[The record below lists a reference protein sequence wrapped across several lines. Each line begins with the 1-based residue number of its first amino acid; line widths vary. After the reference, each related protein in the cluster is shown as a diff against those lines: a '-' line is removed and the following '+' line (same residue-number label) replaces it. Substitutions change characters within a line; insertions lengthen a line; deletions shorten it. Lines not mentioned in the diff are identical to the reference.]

1 MDLTPRG
8 VLPLAIPLVIL
19 VIILLR
25 NRRPRPLHLSR
36 MWILP
41 TLVVLGIGMG
51 LYFNPHP
58 PFGSWAYASFALA
71 LGLGALAGWW
81 RGRTIDIHRDAE
93 TGQLMATPSPLGLI
107 LIVVLLISRRG
118 LDAYLEANAVSWH
131 LNAGAI
137 ADAFMLFAVGLVV
150 TQRIEMFLRARAIM
164 AGDRSTPDELRV

>member
-1 MDLTPRG
+1 MPI
-8 VLPLAIPLVIL
+8 VVPLVIL

-25 NRRPRPLHLSR
+25 NRQPRPLHLNR

-41 TLVVLGIGMG
+41 AFVVLGIGMG

-58 PFGSWAYASFALA
+58 PFGTWSYASFALA

-81 RGRTIDIHRDAE
+81 RGKTIDIHRDAT
-93 TGQLMATPSPLGLI
+93 TGQLMAMPSPLGLI
-107 LIVVLLISRRG
+107 LIVVLLVTRRG
-118 LDAYLEANAVSWH
+118 LDAYLGANATSWH

-150 TQRIEMFLRARAIM
+150 VQRIEMYLRGRAIM
-164 AGDRSTPDELRV
+164 AQAGPVPDAPGG